1 MKKMLLIAALVLAA
15 APAYAGPTDGMTKGT
30 PNLQSIS
37 ALAFGPGGVLFV
49 GDPTAATI
57 FAVDTA
63 DTKEGGKGDL
73 TIEKLEEKLAAML
86 GVVKTDL
93 SVSDMKVNPASGNI
107 YLSVTRGKGTD
118 SVPVLLK
125 IDRDGK
131 ISEFATKDVMF
142 SQVKIPNPTEGKN
155 RTQVIT
161 NMAYVDGKLVV
172 AGLSNEEFASTL
184 RTIPFPFKEAD
195 KGAGIEIFHGAH
207 GRIETN
213 APIRTFAPYSIGG
226 TEYILAAYTCTPLVQ
241 IPMADLKPGA
251 KVKGKTIAELGS
263 GNTPLDMIVYHKD
276 GKDWLLMGNNKHG
289 VVKIPTDGIT
299 SATSITARVADKE
312 GIGYEKITEFK
323 GVVQLDK
330 LDAGRAVILCQDPPP
345 PSYGQ
350 PPVSPEKITLTLKTV
365 PLP

>member
-1 MKKMLLIAALVLAA
+1 MKKLLLIAALVLAA

-30 PNLQSIS
+30 PELKSVS

-73 TIEKLEEKLAAML
+73 TVAKLEEKLAAML

-93 SVSDMKVNPASGNI
+93 TVTDLKVNPASGNL
-107 YLSVTRGKGTD
+107 YMSVTRGKGAG

-125 IDRDGK
+125 IDREGK

-142 SQVKIPNPTEGKN
+142 SQVKIPN

-161 NMAYVDGKLVV
+161 GMAFADGKLIV

-213 APIRTFAPYSIGG
+213 APVRTFAPYSINGA
-226 TEYILAAYTCTPLVQ
+226 EHILAAYTCTPLVS
-241 IPMADLKPGA
+241 IPVADLKPGA
-251 KVKGKTIAELGS
+251 KVHGKTIAELGS
-263 GNTPLDMIVYHKD
+263 GNTPLDMIVYQKD

-289 VVKIPTDGIT
+289 VVKIPTDGFS
-299 SATSITARVADKE
+299 SAASINSPVRGGGKA
-312 GIGYEKITEFK
+312 GIGYEQITELK
-323 GVVQLDK
+323 GVVQMDK
-330 LDAGRAVILCQDPPP
+330 LDAGRAVILSQDPPP
-345 PSYGQ
+345 PAFGQ
-350 PPVSPEKITLTLKTV
+350 PAVPPEKITLTLKTV